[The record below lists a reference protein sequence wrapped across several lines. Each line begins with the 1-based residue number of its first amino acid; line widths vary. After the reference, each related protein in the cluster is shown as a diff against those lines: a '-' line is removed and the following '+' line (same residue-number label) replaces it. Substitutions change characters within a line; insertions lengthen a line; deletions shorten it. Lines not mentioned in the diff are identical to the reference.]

1 MKMDMPED
9 LIDNQSVSEQTPEA
23 AATASTVERA
33 DLSALERRR
42 SHREPHAARA
52 WLSSQS
58 GRTNAHEEHVIVN
71 DLSLHGVGFVAKTQ
85 LHKGA
90 VYWMVL
96 GSGQLHLS
104 SRIRVASCRARDEGG
119 FSVGAEFF

>member
-1 MKMDMPED
+1 MAEE
-9 LIDNQSVSEQTPEA
+9 LIDEIASTPQPA
-23 AATASTVERA
+23 STASGV
-33 DLSALERRR
+33 ERRR

-58 GRTNAHEEHVIVN
+58 GRKNAHEDHVIVN
-71 DLSLHGVGFVAKTQ
+71 DLSLHGVGLVSKEH

-104 SRIRVASCRARDEGG
+104 SRVRIASCRPRDEGG
-119 FSVGAEFF
+119 FNVGAEFF

>member
-23 AATASTVERA
+23 SSIASGV
-33 DLSALERRR
+33 ERRR
-42 SHREPHAARA
+42 SHREPHSARA

-58 GRTNAHEEHVIVN
+58 GRTNAHEEHVIAY

-90 VYWMVL
+90 VYWMVI

-104 SRIRVASCRARDEGG
+104 SRIRIASCRARNEGG